1 MEEEKEDM
9 NVHFIIEDNLKVCP
23 HVKLEIME
31 QEIKAVVG
39 GSGAE
44 VFLISEEL
52 FNDLVNIC
60 LKSLYLPVLND
71 ILVPAWGRRTQKI
84 KKVNTGEI

>member
-1 MEEEKEDM
+1 VEDEKEDM
-9 NVHFIIEDNLKVCP
+9 NVYFIIEDNLKGCP

-31 QEIKAVVG
+31 QEINAVVG

-44 VFLISEEL
+44 VSFISKEL

-60 LKSLYLPVLND
+60 LKSLYLLVLNG
-71 ILVPAWGRRTQKI
+71 ILVSAWGRRTQKI
-84 KKVNTGEI
+84 KKVSTGEI